1 MKLRVTS
8 PQNFITFLK
17 KLKVIEKS
25 VLLEINEETTFS
37 KVHTPD
43 KAVMKYSAVENTEI
57 FDGEIDWEFIKTD
70 RVKIGIMDVTKL
82 MDAFKHFRTEEDIY
96 LELNLSHL
104 NDGDCVATELNLVS
118 PTLTIK
124 IRCADL
130 SLLAYVE
137 DNVLE
142 MVHSKEDYIHKFK
155 LYNSDF
161 TSIAALCN
169 LETDS
174 DELLEWDVF
183 KDKIVVK
190 GNSFDFKLNIK
201 EDEIDINSETREI
214 SIYKSQLGYV
224 DVETGECYV
233 HENRMVF
240 FSSDTTTSCAVGLV
254 TK

>member
-8 PQNFITFLK
+8 PQNFIAFLK

-25 VLLEINEETTFS
+25 VLLEIDEEKTFS

-43 KAVMKYSAVENTEI
+43 KAVMKYTSVENSEI
-57 FDGEIDWEFIKTD
+57 FEGEIDWEFIKTD
-70 RVKIGIMDVTKL
+70 RIKIGIMDVTKL
-82 MDAFKHFRTEEDIY
+82 MDAFKHFRTEEDIFIEIQ
-96 LELNLSHL
+96 LTHL
-104 NDGDCVATELNLVS
+104 NDGDCVATELKITS
-118 PTLTIK
+118 STLNIK

-130 SLLAYVE
+130 SLLAYVN

-161 TSIAALCN
+161 ISIASLCN

-174 DELLEWDVF
+174 DELLEWDMF

-201 EDEIDINSETREI
+201 EDEIEIASETREI
-214 SIYKSQLGYV
+214 SIYKNQLSYV
-224 DVETGECYV
+224 DVETGECYI

-240 FSSDTTTSCAVGLV
+240 FSSETDTSCAVGLV